1 MSKRKEG
8 FLHGVMYLMCS
19 QVVMKILGM
28 VYSLYLTNKKNYG
41 DDGNAISMAGFQI
54 YALFLGISSFGVPNA
69 ISKMISE
76 SVEIGDEKNSFKIL
90 KISLVIFTSISF
102 VFCMILYF
110 GADFISENILSIPE
124 SSDILKILA
133 PSIVFSTTEA
143 VFRGYFNRNK

>member
-90 KISLVIFTSISF
+90 KISLVIFTSI
-102 VFCMILYF
+102 V
-110 GADFISENILSIPE
+110 
-124 SSDILKILA
+124 
-133 PSIVFSTTEA
+133 
-143 VFRGYFNRNK
+143 